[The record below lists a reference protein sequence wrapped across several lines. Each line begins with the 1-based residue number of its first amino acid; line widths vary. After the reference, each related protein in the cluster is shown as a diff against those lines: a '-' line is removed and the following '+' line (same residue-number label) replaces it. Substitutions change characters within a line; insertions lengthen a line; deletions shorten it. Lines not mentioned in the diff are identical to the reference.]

1 MSVMIRSMYLSKSYD
16 ELYLYNL

>member
-1 MSVMIRSMYLSKSYD
+1 MSVMIQSMYLSKSYD